1 MKRTKQILKSR
12 QGIAIENAV
21 VFMLVI
27 FLLCALITSLTTLGN
42 YQTKIENLTLQ
53 QKAEIDQIG
62 EDYIASVK
70 EPHTFDKDAYE
81 NYTCTVTD
89 NTLTVSRDNK
99 LVLCVEHENDGT
111 IITKWCYSNP

>member
-62 EDYIASVK
+62 EDYIAGEINGDGSSEK
-70 EPHTFDKDAYE
+70 
-81 NYTCTVTD
+81 YTWETGE
-89 NTLTVSRDNK
+89 NTLTVKNK
-99 LVLCVEHENDGT
+99 DSKVVLYIEHKNDGT
-111 IITKWCYSNP
+111 ITKWCYSNP